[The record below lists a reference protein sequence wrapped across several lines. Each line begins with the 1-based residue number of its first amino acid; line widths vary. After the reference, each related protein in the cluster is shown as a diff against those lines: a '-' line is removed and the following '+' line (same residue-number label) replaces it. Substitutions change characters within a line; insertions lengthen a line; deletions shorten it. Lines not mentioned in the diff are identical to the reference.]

1 MHKKPAKIFTLVVCL
16 FVCLLSASSFL
27 AQTTPQPHTPQALQ
41 LVAPLDIPLILSGNF
56 GEFRGSHFHMGIDI
70 KTQGREGF
78 PVLAAAD
85 GKVMRVKVSPW
96 GYGNALYLEHADG
109 SSTVYAHL
117 QSFAPEIQ
125 SWVTSRQYSGRTF
138 SYDSRPSIDFTFA
151 AGDTIGWSGNSGG
164 SGGPHLHFEV
174 RDAASHPVNPLLFDF
189 DISDTRPPELGALI
203 AIPVDSQGSE
213 LRSLVASCSNG
224 DTISVL
230 PGQLHLGIEAIDRLD
245 AASNVCGIYRL
256 EVSVAGN
263 DYFSCIIDTLD
274 YSVNKDMNAHVYYPF
289 WADSRKSIHRFDRLP
304 GDRLPIY
311 GQTSHLRIAADS
323 TIFVSVDCWDVH
335 GNLSSR
341 TFHLRGD
348 SSIEIPVESCDRR
361 QCSTPAIPTSRTHLS
376 VSGIDVNWPRGSFYS
391 REIATLLKYDSLE
404 FEIGP
409 SAAPLAKKFTCE
421 ILSPNPSLDGWV
433 ARSVD
438 SKGRVHGATLCRPI
452 DDRLSFSSRS
462 MGRYRLC
469 RDTIPPRVLPK
480 HSGTPIVKS
489 GNLVFHIEDD
499 ISGVSKISA
508 TIDGDFLLLRW
519 DPKKKTAIYN
529 ASDGA
534 HTPGARQLVEVV
546 VTDAVGLESS
556 WRGYVQMK

>member
-1 MHKKPAKIFTLVVCL
+1 MHKKPAKIFTLLVCVL
-16 FVCLLSASSFL
+16 FVSNIL
-27 AQTTPQPHTPQALQ
+27 AQKTQ
-41 LVAPLDIPLILSGNF
+41 LELEAPLDIPLILSGNF

-85 GKVMRVKVSPW
+85 GKVMRIKVSPW

-125 SWVTSRQYSGRTF
+125 SWVTARQYSGRTF
-138 SYDSRPSIDFTFA
+138 SYDARPSIDFMFA

-174 RDAASHPVNPLLFDF
+174 RDAASHPVNPLFFNF
-189 DISDTRPPELGALI
+189 DIADSRPPELGALI

-213 LRSLVASCSNG
+213 IRSLVTSCSAG

-256 EVSVAGN
+256 EVTIAGKE
-263 DYFSCIIDTLD
+263 YFSCIIDTLD
-274 YSVNKDMNAHVYYPF
+274 YAVNKDMNAHVYYPF

-311 GQTSHLRIAADS
+311 SQISDLRIAADS
-323 TIFVSVDCWDVH
+323 LISVAVDCWDVH
-335 GNLSSR
+335 GNLSSS
-341 TFHLRGD
+341 TFHLRGS
-348 SSIEIPVESCDRR
+348 SSITVPVEYCDRR
-361 QCSTPAIPTSRTHLS
+361 QCSTPAIPTSKTHLA
-376 VSGIDVNWPRGSFYS
+376 VSDIDVTWPKGSFYS
-391 REIATLLKYDSLE
+391 REVATLLKHDSIE
-404 FEIGP
+404 FSIGP
-409 SAAPLAKKFTCE
+409 FDAPLAKKFKCE
-421 ILSPNPSLDGWV
+421 VLSPDTSLTGWL

-438 SKGRVHGATLCRPI
+438 SRGRVSGAVICRESGSGT
-452 DDRLSFSSRS
+452 LSFSTRK

-480 HSGTPIVKS
+480 HSGTPVVSTGDLI
-489 GNLVFHIEDD
+489 FHIEDD
-499 ISGVSKISA
+499 IAGVSNITA
-508 TIDGDFLLLRW
+508 TIDGSWLLLRW
-519 DPKKKTAIYN
+519 DPKKKTAIYF

-534 HTPGARQLVEVV
+534 HIPGARQFVDVIVE
-546 VTDAVGLESS
+546 DAVGLKSS
-556 WRGYVQMK
+556 WSGYVQMQ

>member
-1 MHKKPAKIFTLVVCL
+1 MHKKPAKIFTLL
-16 FVCLLSASSFL
+16 LCLLFASNIS
-27 AQTTPQPHTPQALQ
+27 AQTTPENQTLE
-41 LVAPLDIPLILSGNF
+41 LIAPLDIPLILSGNF

-78 PVLAAAD
+78 PVLAAAA
-85 GKVMRVKVSPW
+85 GEVMRIKVSPW

-138 SYDSRPSIDFTFA
+138 SYDSRPNISFKFA

-174 RDAASHPVNPLLFDF
+174 RDAASRPVNPLLFNF
-189 DISDTRPPELGALI
+189 DIADTRPPELGALI
-203 AIPVDSQGSE
+203 AIPMNSQGVE
-213 LRSLVASCSNG
+213 IRSLVASCPSG

-230 PGQLHLGIEAIDRLD
+230 PGQLHLGIEAIDRLND
-245 AASNVCGIYRL
+245 ASNVCGIYRL
-256 EVSVAGN
+256 EVTVAGN

-311 GQTSHLRIAADS
+311 NQTSNLRIAADS
-323 TIFVSVDCWDVH
+323 LITVSVDCWDVH
-335 GNLSSR
+335 GNLSSS

-348 SSIEIPVESCDRR
+348 SSIKVPVESCDPH
-361 QCSTPAIPTSRTHLS
+361 QFTTPAIPNSKTHLA
-376 VSGIDVNWPRGSFYS
+376 VTGIDVTWPRGAFYS
-391 REIATLLKYDSLE
+391 REDATLLKHDSLE
-404 FEIGP
+404 FSIGP
-409 SAAPLAKKFTCE
+409 FDAPLAKKFTAS
-421 ILSPNPSLDGWV
+421 ITNPDTSLTGWV

-438 SKGRVHGATLCRPI
+438 ARGRLSGAVICHTT
-452 DDRLSFSSRS
+452 DGSSTLSFSTRK

-480 HSGTPIVKS
+480 HSGTPVVSS
-489 GNLVFHIEDD
+489 GDLVFHIEDD
-499 ISGVSKISA
+499 ISGVSSITA
-508 TIDGDFLLLRW
+508 TIDGSWLLLRW
-519 DPKKKTAIYN
+519 DPKKKTAVYS

-534 HTPGARQLVEVV
+534 HIPGARQHVSITVV
-546 VTDAVGLESS
+546 DAVGLSSS
-556 WRGYVQMK
+556 WSGYVQMK